1 MKLNKSQKTIILVVI
16 CLILGFTSGLITK
29 SAVIDWYPTIKKPI
43 FNPPN
48 GVFGPVWTLLYIMM
62 AVAAALIWNVIDS
75 NNNAK
80 TALKYFAIQLAL
92 NILWSILFF
101 GLHNPAAAF
110 IEIIILWLLIFKT
123 YIEFKKINTIAAYL
137 LLPYLFWVSF
147 ATILNGSIWF
157 LNR

>member
-1 MKLNKSQKTIILVVI
+1 MKLNKSQKIIILVVI
-16 CLILGFTSGLITK
+16 CLVLGFTSGLITK
-29 SAVIDWYPTIKKPI
+29 SAITDWYPTIKKPI

-48 GVFGPVWTLLYIMM
+48 GVFGPVWTMLYIMM

-75 NNNAK
+75 NKNAK
-80 TALKYFAIQLAL
+80 TALKYFAIQLFL
-92 NILWSILFF
+92 NVLWSILFF
-101 GLHNPAAAF
+101 GLHNPAMAF
-110 IEIIILWLLIFKT
+110 IEIIILWALIFKT

-157 LNR
+157 LNK